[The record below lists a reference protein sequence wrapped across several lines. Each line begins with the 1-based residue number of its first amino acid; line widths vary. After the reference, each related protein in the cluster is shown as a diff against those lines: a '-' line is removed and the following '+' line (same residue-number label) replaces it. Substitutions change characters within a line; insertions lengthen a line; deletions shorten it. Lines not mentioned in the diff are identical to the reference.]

1 MALALYICASLK
13 IFSYVHVNKMCRK
26 FIESKNTVVID
37 KMNNNGNPREKI
49 EGKMLFDH

>member
-1 MALALYICASLK
+1 
-13 IFSYVHVNKMCRK
+13 MCRK